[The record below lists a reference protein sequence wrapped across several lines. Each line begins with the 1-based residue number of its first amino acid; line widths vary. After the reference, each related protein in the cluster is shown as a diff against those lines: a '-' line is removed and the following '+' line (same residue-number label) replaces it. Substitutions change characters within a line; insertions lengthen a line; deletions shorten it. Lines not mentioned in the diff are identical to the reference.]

1 MAWLSLSQV
10 LAAVPA
16 AAKLGVSE
24 VARGPRGFVSE
35 YRKARTSRA
44 MMRRPVPGYPGQT
57 WGQRRAAFIARH
69 QAQYRQN
76 PTERRRLAL
85 LMWAFNPKA

>member
-10 LAAVPA
+10 LAAAPA

-24 VARGPRGFVSE
+24 VARGSRGFVGE
-35 YRKARTSRA
+35 Y
-44 MMRRPVPGYPGQT
+44 
-57 WGQRRAAFIARH
+57 QRRAAFIARH
-69 QAQYRQN
+69 LAQYRKN

-85 LMWAFNPKA
+85 LMWAFDPKA